1 MDTRNY
7 ATSEDRFVL
16 LSHSHRSTLWGLLTI
31 ALLIGLG
38 IALLTMDDDREYLD
52 VIPTGAT
59 KATQTPA
66 EPAEDAI
73 ALDDLIPSAILQLSP
88 QDALTRNLALPL
100 SRASNPLAPPFVAA
114 WLGADL
120 ERSTTCLAN
129 AVYYEANGEPIAGQR
144 AVAQV
149 VLNRLRH
156 PRYPKTICDV
166 VYQGSDRPTGCQFS
180 FTCDG
185 SLARAPNPARW
196 KNAVQVAET
205 ALAGWTSAEAG
216 QATHYHTLY
225 VFPKWAPT
233 LLKTGIVG
241 QHIFYRLP
249 GRFHDYS
256 AFRAATPPA
265 EVAPPLILAPTIPD
279 DTGVLMAG
287 TDGGVHRAEDQ
298 PIIDAGRIGVSAR
311 SPAMPTRA
319 NPPADIPVAPAI
331 STIAPAANVA
341 NAAPAAK
348 DTPADYFPNRRKS
361 RSHLPLTQ

>member
-1 MDTRNY
+1 MDGGDY
-7 ATSEDRFVL
+7 ATSKDQFVL

-38 IALLTMDDDREYLD
+38 VALLTMDDDREYLD
-52 VIPTGAT
+52 VIPMEAP
-59 KATQTPA
+59 KAAVTPT
-66 EPAEDAI
+66 EPAEDDI
-73 ALDDLIPSAILQLSP
+73 ALDDLIPSAVLELSP

-185 SLARAPNPARW
+185 SLARAPNPVRW
-196 KNAVQVAET
+196 KNAVQVAEA

-265 EVAPPLILAPTIPD
+265 EVAPPMILAPTIPD

-287 TDGGVHRAEDQ
+287 AEGGARRAEEQ
-298 PIIDAGRIGVSAR
+298 
-311 SPAMPTRA
+311 
-319 NPPADIPVAPAI
+319 PVAGAVRVGVGGGTPETTVRAEPPAI
-331 STIAPAANVA
+331 SAVPAAPTVA
-341 NAAPAAK
+341 AAPNPVPAAK
-348 DTPADYFPNRRKS
+348 AKSEDYFPNRRKS